1 MQPSPIPPPNT
12 VTLAVWLLYRHLRGH
27 THSVYDKYCQPT
39 LTKPAAPSRAQS
51 LSGQTRLHTQVMPG
65 PGLGSSLTIPAL
77 PPRPETEGALPRQA
91 VGLESDLHVLRAHTR
106 GHVSQCVDLCGS
118 PKPPWLPLRPSLPH
132 PCLWDELTA

>member
-77 PPRPETEGALPRQA
+77 PPAPRQRVPFPDRLLA
-91 VGLESDLHVLRAHTR
+91 WSRICMCSEHTPAGTSASVWTSAEAPSRPGCPSGLPYPTLA
-106 GHVSQCVDLCGS
+106 CGMN
-118 PKPPWLPLRPSLPH
+118 
-132 PCLWDELTA
+132 